1 MCAKCDTLEHDLTV
15 EVMLA
20 AAERELILAQTETGE
35 SVPQAVRPLSA
46 AEKRAKMRF
55 GEIHELEE
63 SAAEEA
69 AKLLASNAQVY
80 IMAIIGAIFGS
91 EDSVAPAQVVDAVET
106 INRAQPAD
114 VIAETERSQH
124 AMSHILGQVYAGAAQ
139 IVIGEALRQGVKKTP
154 KPFKPDPERF
164 GPVAKAVA
172 LHPWTRLTS
181 KLQADMLE
189 PRTLAQ
195 PSIAKTDV
203 QADLE
208 AIPLDG
214 AVDLARQSIHTA
226 HGAGRVEAAETMAP
240 EEIYASELLDGE
252 TCDACARVDGK
263 DYDTM
268 TEAKT
273 EYETGGYGACK
284 GGARCRGTLV
294 FQYSGFGVDA
304 PAAAPAPAPH
314 PAAEQKPAPKPVDPT
329 ATPWGRKVVDA
340 KKQLPD
346 DPKKLGYRTETPD
359 TKKLIAEERAR
370 VIAEA
375 GADLPELKRRAAEI
389 KAKMAE
395 LDEINERLFYP
406 PAKWPADLL
415 PLARK
420 LGISRKSPKNAV
432 DFVRD
437 ARRELWE
444 MDLDAS
450 SAVAR
455 LERNL
460 NDVEEYVKKY
470 KLREGTRKVDDLLP
484 DGNLGADTEKA
495 LTAVLDAGE
504 ALDNELQARIAR
516 KLAGEGF
523 STKELDA
530 LTDRM
535 NAAYKEFATAGPDTV
550 EAAHA
555 AWMKIAREHTAMKN
569 RPAVIRSEEA
579 KALIAE
585 VRAVGGGARPAYL
598 RGEGFADSAAQAM
611 ETSHKYYPDE
621 WNDHLTKFTPEVKL
635 GINERGYNS
644 AGREIMLSPDRG
656 KANLSGEFG
665 AVSVHE
671 MGHTMELAVP
681 GLSNLEWAFHYYRSD
696 KIKRV
701 DGSVELKAPYDL
713 YGGSTGHQELAHAD
727 KWSNDYTGKSYR
739 SGNEPGALSQWEIFQ
754 TGIESLFEGSVYF
767 ERRGSLG
774 EDAEFR
780 RFILGVLSVL

>member
-1 MCAKCDTLEHDLTV
+1 MCAKCDRLEHDLTA
-15 EVMLA
+15 EVLLA
-20 AAERELILAQTETGE
+20 AAERELVLAQTETGE
-35 SVPQAVRPLSA
+35 SVPHAVRPLSA

-55 GEIHELEE
+55 GEIDKLE
-63 SAAEEA
+63 SDAAEKA

-80 IMAIIGAIFGS
+80 IMAVIGAIFGS
-91 EDSVAPAQVVDAVET
+91 QDAVEPAQVVDAVET

-114 VIAETERSQH
+114 VIAETERSQK
-124 AMSHILGQVYAGAAQ
+124 AMSLILGQVYAGAAQ

-154 KPFKPDPERF
+154 KPFKPDPARF
-164 GPVAKAVA
+164 DATAKAVA
-172 LHPWTRLTS
+172 LHPWTRITG

-195 PSIAKTDV
+195 PTILKTDV
-203 QADLE
+203 QKNLE

-226 HGAGRVEAAETMAP
+226 HGTGRVEAAVTMAP
-240 EEIYASELLDGE
+240 EEIYSSELMDGE

-263 DYDTM
+263 DYDSM
-268 TEAKT
+268 DDALT

-294 FQYSGFGVDA
+294 FQYNALGTDA
-304 PAAAPAPAPH
+304 PKAAPAPAPA
-314 PAAEQKPAPKPVDPT
+314 PAAPATEQKPVDPT

-359 TKKLIAEERAR
+359 VKKLIAEERAR

-406 PAKWPADLL
+406 PSKWPPELL
-415 PLARK
+415 PMARK

-432 DFVRD
+432 EFVRA
-437 ARRELWE
+437 ARRDLWE

-450 SAVAR
+450 GAVAR

-470 KLREGTRKVDDLLP
+470 KLREGARRVDDLLP
-484 DGNLGADTEKA
+484 DGNLGDDTEKA

-516 KLAGEGF
+516 RLNAEGF
-523 STKELDA
+523 SSDDLRALQGRKLDA
-530 LTDRM
+530 YD
-535 NAAYKEFATAGPDTV
+535 EFTKAGPDTV

-621 WNDHLTKFTPEVKL
+621 WNDHLTKLTPEVKL

-701 DGSVELKAPYDL
+701 DGTVELKAPYDL
-713 YGGSTGHQELAHAD
+713 YGGSAGHQELAYTD

-739 SGNEPGALSQWEIFQ
+739 GQADIGALSQYEIFQ

-767 ERRGSLG
+767 ERHGSLG